1 MQIECHERRGDW
13 PCQPPLPFTAQAGML
28 TTAVRER
35 QTLPPPAAL
44 GQVHADDDLI
54 RHHCTGGLRLE
65 VVDVLAVDVHSD
77 AAAHLPDV
85 GFGTLS
91 EKSTSAGISIISSL
105 PFVSIA
111 PILPSLCP
119 RRFSRRDYPDGRAA
133 MPLAMANR
141 QHPRFQ
147 NVEICNVLPV
157 RGSF

>member
-1 MQIECHERRGDW
+1 
-13 PCQPPLPFTAQAGML
+13 ML

-85 GFGTLS
+85 GVRNAVGEVDLGGHLHTLVLAIRFDS
-91 EKSTSAGISIISSL
+91 SNTAVPLSSSIFS
-105 PFVSIA
+105 
-111 PILPSLCP
+111 P
-119 RRFSRRDYPDGRAA
+119 RLS
-133 MPLAMANR
+133 
-141 QHPRFQ
+141 
-147 NVEICNVLPV
+147 
-157 RGSF
+157 